1 MCKPFHRPFQY
12 MGMQVPQAEK
22 IFECKG
28 NEVGSIFVEDDDC
41 QMHLCAEGNYISFV
55 EVDFKKTVPHYRNQE
70 FDSEIFLG
78 ALSIGLSELEL
89 VGKKTHSHT
98 YYDHRRKLKITVS
111 CLYDEAPISVSF
123 SSKYYGM

>member
-1 MCKPFHRPFQY
+1 
-12 MGMQVPQAEK
+12 
-22 IFECKG
+22 
-28 NEVGSIFVEDDDC
+28 
-41 QMHLCAEGNYISFV
+41 
-55 EVDFKKTVPHYRNQE
+55 PHYRNQE

-98 YYDHRRKLKITVS
+98 YYDHRRKLKINVI
-111 CLYDEAPISVSF
+111 CLYDEAPITVSF

>member
-1 MCKPFHRPFQY
+1 
-12 MGMQVPQAEK
+12 QAEK

-41 QMHLCAEGNYISFV
+41 RMHLCAEGNYISFV
-55 EVDFKKTVPHYRNQE
+55 EVDFKKTIPHYRNQE

-98 YYDHRRKLKITVS
+98 YYDHRRKLKINVI
-111 CLYDEAPISVSF
+111 CLYDEAPITVSF